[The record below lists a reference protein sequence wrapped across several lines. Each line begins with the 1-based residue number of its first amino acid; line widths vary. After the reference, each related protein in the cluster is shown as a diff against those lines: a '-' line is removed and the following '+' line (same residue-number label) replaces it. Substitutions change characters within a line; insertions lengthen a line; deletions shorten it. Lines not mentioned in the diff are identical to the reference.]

1 MAVTVTMSMAMRLF
15 VLMLVL
21 MLVMMQCN
29 PRRVRYEANVMSL
42 ANKLQQENIAVA
54 RSPSHRILR
63 LTARCLL

>member
-1 MAVTVTMSMAMRLF
+1 
-15 VLMLVL
+15 MLVL
-21 MLVMMQCN
+21 MLVMQCN